1 MTARPD
7 AFDRAGRSAYRSGGM
22 GVLRIGTR
30 RAAVSAV
37 LVVVALVACS
47 GLLGGDDAAV
57 DLDLTGRWAFLQV
70 TSQIGAVPFA
80 GERTRATSSVALVDI
95 VQDGLVLHGAESA
108 CSTTIDYGTPLVT
121 MEVPEA
127 FVRSMR
133 QVAWIA
139 TLESAAVGARFERPW
154 VTSVNGAQLA
164 DPEND
169 PLPTRPD
176 DARVVDQDGDGK
188 PGLTVRIVV
197 MGIIGGEVYVV
208 QRDRSRLVG
217 VVVSPD
223 AVDGL
228 VEWTSEQSVL
238 GASSSI
244 FLGGAA
250 ARLDPNPE
258 HSYFR
263 ARRLDGSTDCAAL
276 RDAADDLFGL

>member
-1 MTARPD
+1 MRWW
-7 AFDRAGRSAYRSGGM
+7 
-22 GVLRIGTR
+22 
-30 RAAVSAV
+30 RAAASAALV
-37 LVVVALVACS
+37 LVALVACRVP
-47 GLLGGDDAAV
+47 LGGDNAAA
-57 DLDLTGRWAFLQV
+57 DLDLSGRWAFLQV

-80 GERTRATSSVALVDI
+80 GERTRVTSSLAVVDI
-95 VQDGLVLHGAESA
+95 AQNGLALHGAESA
-108 CSTTIDYGTPLVT
+108 CSTTIDYGTPLVA
-121 MEVPEA
+121 MEIPEA
-127 FVRSMR
+127 FVRSMHE
-133 QVAWIA
+133 VAWTA

-154 VTSVNGAQLA
+154 VTSVNGAWLA
-164 DPEND
+164 DLEND
-169 PLPTRPD
+169 PLPTDPD
-176 DARVVDQDGDGK
+176 DPRVVDQDGDGK

-197 MGIIGGEVYVV
+197 MGLIGGEVYVV

-263 ARRLDGSTDCAAL
+263 ARRLDGSMDCETL